1 MLREKY
7 KRLLICILLALSAV
21 RADYVLSQGEMSV
34 ISVVE
39 RGVVYVEVETVINA
53 PYEMIWSVLTDY
65 DRLASYIPGM
75 RSSRLLRYEGDTA
88 FVEQRGVSKIF
99 FFEIPID
106 VIVRSIERRPHN
118 IDIELVSGNLDH
130 LSGGYELT
138 KAGTQNL
145 WKLVWKGRLDP
156 SLPIPNFIAE
166 RIIRSNIRN
175 QFLGVIEEVS
185 RRRDLSLI
193 ELEVEH

>member
-1 MLREKY
+1 M
-7 KRLLICILLALSAV
+7 
-21 RADYVLSQGEMSV
+21 
-34 ISVVE
+34 
-39 RGVVYVEVETVINA
+39 
-53 PYEMIWSVLTDY
+53 
-65 DRLASYIPGM
+65 
-75 RSSRLLRYEGDTA
+75 
-88 FVEQRGVSKIF
+88 
-99 FFEIPID
+99 EIPID